1 MSLKPLIIA
10 VGVCVNMIQG
20 EMPSFFPWQQQGLCF
35 LILSVLQ
42 SLGNSDTVA
51 FKIFSQMVTE
61 FILDFFQQDYDVFIA
76 NMPKQTFFLS
86 VFMAFAHLQKHNPVF
101 DFLGIG
107 NVCFSSHY
115 LKSLC
120 KYLYPSTQNSIGLIF
135 LSTKQFFTCH

>member
-76 NMPKQTFFLS
+76 NMPKQTFF
-86 VFMAFAHLQKHNPVF
+86 
-101 DFLGIG
+101 
-107 NVCFSSHY
+107 
-115 LKSLC
+115 
-120 KYLYPSTQNSIGLIF
+120 
-135 LSTKQFFTCH
+135 